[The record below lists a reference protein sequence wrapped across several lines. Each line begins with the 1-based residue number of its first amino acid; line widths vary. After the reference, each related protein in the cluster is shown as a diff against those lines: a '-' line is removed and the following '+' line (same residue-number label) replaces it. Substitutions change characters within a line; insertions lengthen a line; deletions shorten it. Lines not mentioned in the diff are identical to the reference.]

1 MRGPAT
7 LAEAGGTIGKFFRRG
22 RRREGGGRQR
32 LLRVCA
38 ASHQVA
44 EIGVLRGC
52 CVDFTEK
59 LTSGRRF
66 FFHLYIFEV
75 QMYLYYF

>member
-7 LAEAGGTIGKFFRRG
+7 LAEAGGAIWKFFRRG

-59 LTSGRRF
+59 LTSDGRRISF
-66 FFHLYIFEV
+66 FSLIYI
-75 QMYLYYF
+75 